1 MNDVTHSTEAVSE
14 VAVREVERRR
24 RAYPTGVWGVA
35 LLIATEVTLFATLFA
50 TYFYLRSN
58 TVDWPPHGVEEP
70 KVALP
75 LVLNGILALTSV
87 PMFLAARGVRTAR
100 LASARWLI
108 LLAVVVQGA
117 FFGIQLHEMASDLDK
132 FTPQGSA
139 YGSIYFTMLGVHQA
153 HVTLGILLNVW
164 LLGKLVGGLTQYR
177 ATATRAIA
185 LYWHFVNLMAICTVL
200 IQVSP
205 SL

>member
-1 MNDVTHSTEAVSE
+1 MSGPLHSTEATSE
-14 VAVREVERRR
+14 VAVREVERNRKG
-24 RAYPTGVWGVA
+24 YPIGMFGAA
-35 LLIATEVTLFATLFA
+35 LLVATEITIFATLFA

-58 TVDWPPHGVEEP
+58 TVDWPPRGVEDP

-75 LVLNGILALTSV
+75 LILNGILALTSV
-87 PMFLAARGVRTAR
+87 PMFVAAHDVRVAR
-100 LASARWLI
+100 LARARWLI
-108 LLAVVVQGA
+108 LLALVVQGG
-117 FFGIQLHEMASDLDK
+117 FFGIQLHEIASDLDK
-132 FTPQGSA
+132 FTPQASA

-153 HVTLGILLNVW
+153 HVALGILLNVW